1 MIFDYLLVSKF
12 VFYCLFSVC
21 YHHMY
26 TCVFSVEPVSLLLM
40 YCVNY
45 YYATK
50 SLSSMWHCSAT
61 KELYVIDNFD
71 FFPS

>member
-12 VFYCLFSVC
+12 IFLCILLSVFCLLSSHVHVC
-21 YHHMY
+21 A
-26 TCVFSVEPVSLLLM
+26 CLFSVEPVSLLLM
-40 YCVNY
+40 YCVNYY

-61 KELYVIDNFD
+61 KE
-71 FFPS
+71 